1 MLQMTSSLRTL
12 QCKSDI
18 WWEVVYYFSVSSAV
32 CLNRKCH
39 GASTD
44 NVSTL
49 VRSLLVAFYA
59 VVELWGAKTEQ
70 EFHNDNVFKST
81 CAKVHVVGT
90 LVKYFSGNLR

>member
-1 MLQMTSSLRTL
+1 MMFMHMLQMTSSLRTL

-59 VVELWGAKTEQ
+59 VVEL
-70 EFHNDNVFKST
+70 
-81 CAKVHVVGT
+81 
-90 LVKYFSGNLR
+90 